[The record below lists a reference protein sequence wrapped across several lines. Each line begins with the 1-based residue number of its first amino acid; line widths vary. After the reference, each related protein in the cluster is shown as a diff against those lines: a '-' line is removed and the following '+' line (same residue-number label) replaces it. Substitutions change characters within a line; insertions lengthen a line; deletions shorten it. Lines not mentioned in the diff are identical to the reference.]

1 MIGIIIDVGGVIL
14 GGILGTLFGKK
25 MTPKFIEEMNK
36 TFGICAMCMGIST
49 IANMKNMPAVVL
61 AVIAGT
67 AIGLICNLNLRFSQC
82 GELMQKPV
90 SKLMGNFVSNGSMT
104 REEYLSLL
112 VTTVVL
118 FCSSS
123 TGIYGCLDAGMTGNS
138 TILVS
143 KAVLDMFT
151 AMVFAC
157 SLGAVVAVVALPQ
170 LAIYLL
176 MFAAARIIVPLTT
189 PEMIGDF
196 KACGGFLLVAT
207 GLRVSK
213 VKEFSIADMIPAMII
228 VMPLSALWSNV
239 IAPLL

>member
-1 MIGIIIDVGGVIL
+1 MIGIIINVSAVIL
-14 GGILGTLFGKK
+14 GGILGTLFGKF
-25 MTPKFIEEMNK
+25 MTPKFTEEMNK
-36 TFGICAMCMGIST
+36 TFGICAMCMGIS
-49 IANMKNMPAVVL
+49 AVSNMANMPAVVL
-61 AVIAGT
+61 AVVLGT
-67 AIGLICNLNLRFSQC
+67 GIGLVCKLNLRFSQC

-90 SKLMGNFVSNGSMT
+90 NKLMGNFKGNGNMT

-123 TGIYGCLDAGMTGNS
+123 TGIYGCLDAGITGDS

-157 SLGAVVAVVALPQ
+157 SLGAVVVVVAVPQ
-170 LAIYLL
+170 LAVYLL
-176 MFAAARIIVPLTT
+176 MFAAAQVIVPLTT
-189 PEMIGDF
+189 PAMIGDF

-213 VKEFSIADMIPAMII
+213 IKEFPIADMIPAMII
-228 VMPLSALWSNV
+228 VMPLSYLWTTV